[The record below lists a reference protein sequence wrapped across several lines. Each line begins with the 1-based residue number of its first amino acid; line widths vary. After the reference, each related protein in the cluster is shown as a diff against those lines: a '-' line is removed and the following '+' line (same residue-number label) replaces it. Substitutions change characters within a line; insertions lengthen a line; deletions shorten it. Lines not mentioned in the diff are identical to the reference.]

1 MAIET
6 RAQKI
11 TKILILG
18 LLVDN
23 VDKEEGSVFKYFLQL
38 ATFCSGVLVTVFE
51 IQVFLE

>member
-11 TKILILG
+11 RRTLILG

-23 VDKEEGSVFKYFLQL
+23 VDREEGSVFKYSLTAGHIL
-38 ATFCSGVLVTVFE
+38 PWSVGYRL
-51 IQVFLE
+51 

>member
-11 TKILILG
+11 TRTLILG

-23 VDKEEGSVFKYFLQL
+23 VDKEEEGEVFKYCLTAGHIL
-38 ATFCSGVLVTVFE
+38 
-51 IQVFLE
+51 LESVGYRL

>member
-11 TKILILG
+11 TRTLILG

-23 VDKEEGSVFKYFLQL
+23 VDKEEEEVFKCFLTAGHIL
-38 ATFCSGVLVTVFE
+38 LRSVGYRL
-51 IQVFLE
+51 

>member
-11 TKILILG
+11 TRTLILG

-23 VDKEEGSVFKYFLQL
+23 VDKEEEGSVFKYSFTAGHILL
-38 ATFCSGVLVTVFE
+38 GSVGYSL
-51 IQVFLE
+51 

>member
-11 TKILILG
+11 TRTLILG

-23 VDKEEGSVFKYFLQL
+23 VDKEGGGSVFKYSFTAGHILL
-38 ATFCSGVLVTVFE
+38 EGVGYRL
-51 IQVFLE
+51 